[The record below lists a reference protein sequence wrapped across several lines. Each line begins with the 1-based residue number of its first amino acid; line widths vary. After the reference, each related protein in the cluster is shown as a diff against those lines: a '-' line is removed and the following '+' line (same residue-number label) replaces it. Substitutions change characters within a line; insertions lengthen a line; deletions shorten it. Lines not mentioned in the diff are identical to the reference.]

1 MIKWDADQ
9 ISKIEE
15 KVMMFVESIST
26 KLEGIS
32 YIFMRVDELYFRI
45 FDFMKGI
52 KEYLKNEMKAIILY
66 YTFKANEELLG
77 KTTWIR

>member
-1 MIKWDADQ
+1 
-9 ISKIEE
+9 
-15 KVMMFVESIST
+15 MFVESIST
-26 KLEGIS
+26 KIEGIA
-32 YIFMRVDELYFRI
+32 YIFMRFDELYFKI

-77 KTTWIR
+77 KATWIR

>member
-1 MIKWDADQ
+1 
-9 ISKIEE
+9 
-15 KVMMFVESIST
+15 MFVESIST
-26 KLEGIS
+26 KMGGIS
-32 YIFMRVDELYFRI
+32 YIVTWMELYFRI